1 MIELIPAIDIIDGK
15 CVRLTKGDYDAKK
28 VYDANPA
35 DVAKRFE
42 DMGVT
47 RLHMVDL
54 DGAKESHIIN
64 YRVLEQVATQTN
76 LVIDFGGGVK
86 HADDLRIA
94 FDNGAAMVTVGS
106 LAATQPE
113 LLLDWAQTFGA
124 ERFIVGADALDGR
137 VKIKGWKE
145 DGGMTLDEFINFY
158 MQHGIT
164 QVLCTDISRDG
175 MLQGPNTALYK
186 NIMAQHPQC
195 HLIASGGVSSEADIE
210 ALNEAGIPAV
220 VFGKAFYEGR
230 INLPALINR
239 LTTH

>member
-1 MIELIPAIDIIDGK
+1 MIEIIPAIDIIDGK

-42 DMGVT
+42 DMGVQ

-54 DGAKESHIIN
+54 DGAKENHIVN
-64 YRVLEQVATQTN
+64 YRVLEQVATQTH

-94 FDNGAAMVTVGS
+94 FDNGAAMVTIGS

-113 LLLDWAQTFGA
+113 LLLDWAQAFGA

-137 VKIKGWKE
+137 VMIKGWKE
-145 DGGMTLDEFINFY
+145 DGGMTLDAFITFY
-158 MQHGIT
+158 MNHGIT
-164 QVLCTDISRDG
+164 QVLCTDINRDG

-186 NIMAQHPQC
+186 DIMARFPNC
-195 HLIASGGVSSEADIE
+195 HLIASGGVSNDADIL
-210 ALNEAGIPAV
+210 ALHEAGIPAV

-230 INLPALINR
+230 INLPALVDKLSR
-239 LTTH
+239 